1 LKNGGRIEIRNTATQ
16 GLVLFSPFEN
26 LSTGKLTLNKVGTY
40 ALNSNVSTKNYGTI
54 AISNTNYEAIACTG
68 HFENFASGVI
78 TVNQNLPSPWTAI
91 VNSQTFINSGTIIAQ
106 GSSGQSLRNY
116 QLATFANRPCAVFDA
131 NGLIINEGLIQNQG
145 LLKSVFVGTNIN
157 SGTFTNTGVIEDFN
171 NAFNGVPYTNNAFR
185 IRPINGTVGSVIYN
199 AVEAG
204 GTPPMVIGSTW
215 YKDQALT
222 QSAGTFNSTM
232 NSFTPT
238 VGVGTHTLYFTVKD
252 LPGNCTK
259 TVSIKVNIANAM
271 IGSGEKAKPDIVLFN
286 YPNPFVNETR
296 IKLSLPFDATGKLVV
311 YDQFGRLVSVVYEGE
326 LSEGELYE
334 FGVDA
339 NTMQV
344 ANYVATLI
352 LDTGRTYT
360 TRLVKADNF

>member
-1 LKNGGRIEIRNTATQ
+1 MNGNTFVNGGTI
-16 GLVLFSPFEN
+16 N
-26 LSTGKLTLNKVGTY
+26 LLGN
-40 ALNSNVSTKNYGTI
+40 
-54 AISNTNYEAIACTG
+54 
-68 HFENFASGVI
+68 
-78 TVNQNLPSPWTAI
+78 NLK
-91 VNSQTFINSGTIIAQ
+91 
-106 GSSGQSLRNY
+106 SLRHDGT
-116 QLATFANRPCAVFDA
+116 TFTNRPCAVIRA
-131 NGLIINEGLIQNQG
+131 NGLINNQSTFNNQG
-145 LLKSVFVGTNIN
+145 LLATSYTGVNLN

-171 NAFNGVPYTNNAFR
+171 NSFNGVPFTNSAFR
-185 IRPINGTVGSVIYN
+185 IRPINGQVGSVIHN

-204 GTPPMVIGSTW
+204 GLPPIVIGSTW

-252 LPGNCTK
+252 IPNNCIK

-311 YDQFGRLVSVVYEGE
+311 FDQFGRLVSVVYEGE

-334 FGVDA
+334 FSVDA

-352 LDTGRTYT
+352 LDTGKTYSM
-360 TRLVKADNF
+360 RMVKADNF